1 MKVVNGQEGKKERS
15 EEQVV
20 KIEMLVRIELLQIQ
34 GINLLTDHY

>member
-20 KIEMLVRIELLQIQ
+20 EIEMLVRIELLQIQ